1 MLFKAKTI
9 FVGLFLAIAF
19 FYFTFINFVSASLEV
34 ECEWGRIEL
43 AESNLSK
50 EAYTDLL
57 EKCKVYYQEKSDQME
72 QGAEGAAEEKTNL
85 SNQIRSLASKISSL
99 NYQISQGNI
108 MIKDLSGQINN
119 TQSSIDQTTL
129 KIADIKGKLINLLQ
143 LRYEEDQRS
152 TIEILLAE
160 KKMSDFFDNLV
171 ALEVLNVETQ
181 ELLKNIKDLKTDLE
195 VQKVTMDS
203 EKGELENL
211 VIIQTMQKQDS
222 AVQKTNQEDFL
233 RLTEIEYQSYLQ
245 EQKSAEEIATK
256 IGNLLFQLL
265 EVPDGGIKFEDAVII
280 AKSISKQTGV
290 RAAFSLAVLWQETR
304 IGQLKGGC
312 FLKDIATGDGI
323 YIKSGNKAPRTMK
336 PTARAYE
343 KRSNTE
349 DFLSIIKGLNDT
361 GKLKT
366 DAYHTPVSCAMIR
379 DGSYFGWGG
388 AMGPAQF
395 IPSTWLSTAPEIE
408 KNTGDAPA
416 NPWNVRDA
424 FMANSIYLSRL
435 GATAQTYEKE
445 IYSAM
450 RYFGCTSWWCRVN
463 YGVPVM
469 NAAECLDNYIT
480 NGSMSTS
487 CRNLVF

>member
-1 MLFKAKTI
+1 MKKNLLIIGFI
-9 FVGLFLAIAF
+9 VVVGFFCLSFVD
-19 FYFTFINFVSASLEV
+19 FVSANLEV
-34 ECEWGRIEL
+34 DCEWGRIES

-50 EAYTDLL
+50 EAYTELL
-57 EKCKVYYQEKSDQME
+57 EKCKAYYQEKSDEME
-72 QGAEGAAEEKTNL
+72 QGADGAAEEKKNL
-85 SNQIRSLASKISSL
+85 SNQINSLSSKISSL

-108 MIKDLSGQINN
+108 MIKDLSGQIDN
-119 TQSSIDQTTL
+119 TQGSIDQTTL
-129 KIADIKGKLINLLQ
+129 KIGDIKEKLVNLLQ

-160 KKMSDFFDNLV
+160 KEMSDFFDNLV
-171 ALEVLNVETQ
+171 ALEVLNLETQ
-181 ELLKNIKDLKTDLE
+181 KLLKNIKDLKGDLE
-195 VQKVTMDS
+195 IQKITMDS

-222 AVQKTNQEDFL
+222 AAQKVNQEDFL
-233 RLTEIEYQSYLQ
+233 RLTEIEYQSYLKEQ
-245 EQKSAEEIATK
+245 ENAEEIATK

-312 FLKDIATGDGI
+312 FLKDKSTGTGT
-323 YIKSGNKAPRTMK
+323 YIKTGNVAPKTMK
-336 PTARAYE
+336 PTRDV
-343 KRSNTE
+343 NP
-349 DFLSIIKGLNDT
+349 FISIVNSLNSS

-395 IPSTWLSTAPEIE
+395 IASTWMIYKGEIE
-408 KNTGDAPA
+408 KNTGNVPA

-424 FMANSIYLSRL
+424 FMANSLYLSRL

-450 RYFGCTSWWCRVN
+450 KYFGCTSWWCRVN

-469 NAAECLDNYIT
+469 NVAECLTNYIN
-480 NGSMSTS
+480 NGSMSSS